1 MRLKPDTFAL
11 TAMLGLLTALGPLS
25 TDMYLPSLPDLAK
38 ALGATTAQAQ
48 LTLSAFLAGFA
59 LGQIVYGPLSDR
71 YGRRPVL
78 MTGLAVYTA
87 ASAICALSTSIEML
101 TVARFVQ
108 ALGAC
113 GPIVLARSIVRD
125 LYAGPRAGQELS
137 RMGTIMGLVPAAAP
151 ILGSFLHA
159 AFGWRSNF
167 AGTLL
172 FGAAMMAWVWIAL
185 PETLKTRAPE
195 VPSPAAIARVYA
207 MLARNR
213 AFLSYLGLFALSYG
227 GLFAYISGSSFV
239 LQQVYGL
246 SPFAFGISFAVGV
259 TGYIAGTMIATRIVP
274 SLGIDRTVGIG
285 ASLLAAGGLMT
296 LAAIPTGL
304 GTVGIVGANVI
315 YFAGI
320 GLVMPQ
326 SMAGALTPFPERA
339 GAASSLVGFCQMSF
353 AALVGIV
360 VGHALG
366 SSAWPLAIA
375 VALSGL
381 ATLALWAATR
391 RVRTA

>member
-25 TDMYLPSLPDLAK
+25 TDMYLASLPDMTRLLDAS
-38 ALGATTAQAQ
+38 TAQGQ

-78 MTGLAVYTA
+78 MAGLAIYTL
-87 ASAICALSTSIEML
+87 ASAICALSPTIETL
-101 TVARFVQ
+101 VGARFMQ

-137 RMGTIMGLVPAAAP
+137 KMGTIMGLVPAIAP
-151 ILGSFLHA
+151 ILGSVLHA

-167 AGTLL
+167 VGTLA
-172 FGAAMMAWVWIAL
+172 FGGAMMVWVYLAL

-195 VPSPAAIARVYA
+195 VPSPRAIARIYA
-207 MLARNR
+207 MLVKNR
-213 AFLSYLGLFALSYG
+213 AFLAWLGLFALSYG

-239 LQQVYGL
+239 LQQVYGFQPL
-246 SPFAFGISFAVGV
+246 AFGFSFAAGV
-259 TGYIAGTMIATRIVP
+259 CGYIAGTMIATRIVP
-274 SLGIDRTVGIG
+274 KRGLDRTVGIG
-285 ASLLAAGGLMT
+285 AMLLAAGGLMT
-296 LAAIPTGL
+296 LVAVGTGIGGL
-304 GTVGIVGANVI
+304 GIVAANIV
-315 YFAGI
+315 YFCGI

-326 SMAGALTPFPERA
+326 SMAGALTPFPDRA
-339 GAASSLVGFCQMSF
+339 GAASSLVGFCQMSY
-353 AALVGIV
+353 AALVGV
-360 VGHALG
+360 AVGHALG
-366 SSAWPLAIA
+366 GSAWPLAIA
-375 VALSGL
+375 VALTGL
-381 ATLALWAATR
+381 ATLTLWALSR
-391 RVRTA
+391 QVRTA

>member
-25 TDMYLPSLPDLAK
+25 TDMYLASLPDMARL
-38 ALGATTAQAQ
+38 LDATTAQTQ

-59 LGQIVYGPLSDR
+59 LGQIVYGPFSDR

-78 MTGLAVYTA
+78 MAGLALYTA
-87 ASAICALSTSIEML
+87 ASAVCALSPTIETL
-101 TVARFVQ
+101 IGARFLQ

-137 RMGTIMGLVPAAAP
+137 KMGTIMGLVPAVAP
-151 ILGSFLHA
+151 ILGSLLHA

-167 AGTLL
+167 VGTLA
-172 FGAAMMAWVWIAL
+172 FGAVMMGWVAVAL
-185 PETLKTRAPE
+185 PETLRTRAPE
-195 VPSPAAIARVYA
+195 IPSPLAIARIYA

-213 AFLSYLGLFALSYG
+213 AFLAYLGLFALSYG

-239 LQQVYGL
+239 LQQVYGFAPL
-246 SPFAFGISFAVGV
+246 AFGFSFAVGV
-259 TGYIAGTMIATRIVP
+259 CGYIAGTMIATRIVP
-274 SLGIDRTVGIG
+274 KAGLDRTVGLG
-285 ASLLAAGGLMT
+285 AGLLALGGLLTVLAVASGAGG
-296 LAAIPTGL
+296 P
-304 GTVGIVGANVI
+304 GIVAANVI
-315 YFAGI
+315 YFCGI

-326 SMAGALTPFPERA
+326 SMAGALTPFPDRA
-339 GAASSLVGFCQMSF
+339 GAASSLVGFCQMTY
-353 AALVGIV
+353 AAVVGIA

-366 SSAWPLAIA
+366 GSAWPLAVA

-381 ATLALWAATR
+381 STLALWALSR
-391 RVRTA
+391 RVRAA